1 LRGTRSAKGENRAMK
16 ATDDLD
22 QLCVNAIRCLA
33 IDAIEAARS
42 GHPGAPMGLAP
53 VGYAL
58 WTRFLRHNPANPSW
72 PGRDRFVLSA
82 GHASMLLYSLLYLTG
97 YDLTL
102 EDLRDFRQLGSK
114 TPGHP
119 ERGLTPGVEVTSG
132 PLGQGLSMAVGMA
145 LGRELIAARFDRP
158 GFDLA
163 DYNIFVIA
171 SDGDMMEGVTS
182 EASSLAGHLGLGQ
195 LVCVYDDNQITI
207 EGSTALSF
215 SEDVAAR
222 YRAYG
227 WHVAPFVADA
237 NDIDAVSA
245 SIREAVENDSQ
256 PSLVI
261 VRSKLACGS
270 PNLEGR
276 EQAHGAPLG
285 EKEACLTKK
294 NLGWPEEQEFCVP
307 DAILEHM
314 RSALENGAAAEAE
327 WNEQFAAYESSFPQA
342 AADWRRVMEGRLPD
356 GWEDHLPSFE
366 AGTKVATRGASGKVI
381 AALAPVVPELIGGSA
396 DLGPSNQTFVK
407 GYESIRSGDFSGR
420 NIHFGV
426 REHAMAAVINGMA
439 LNGGL
444 IPYGGTFLVFADYM
458 RPAVRL
464 ASLMGTHVIY
474 VFTHDSLGVGEDG
487 PTHQPVEHLA
497 ALRAIPGLVV
507 IRPADATETV
517 EAWRVA
523 LERTGP
529 VAFALSRQGLPV
541 LDRESL
547 APASGLAR
555 GAYVL
560 TPGEEAG
567 VVLIATGSEVS
578 LALAA
583 RERLA
588 AEGIRA
594 TVVSMPSWELFEEQ
608 DSAYRESVLRPGTKR
623 LAIEAGVTMGWEKY
637 VGEGGSVLGWDSF
650 GMSAPGDTALATAG
664 FTVDN
669 VVTRARTLL

>member
-1 LRGTRSAKGENRAMK
+1 
-16 ATDDLD
+16 
-22 QLCVNAIRCLA
+22 
-33 IDAIEAARS
+33 
-42 GHPGAPMGLAP
+42 
-53 VGYAL
+53 
-58 WTRFLRHNPANPSW
+58 
-72 PGRDRFVLSA
+72 
-82 GHASMLLYSLLYLTG
+82 
-97 YDLTL
+97 
-102 EDLRDFRQLGSK
+102 
-114 TPGHP
+114 
-119 ERGLTPGVEVTSG
+119 
-132 PLGQGLSMAVGMA
+132 
-145 LGRELIAARFDRP
+145 
-158 GFDLA
+158 
-163 DYNIFVIA
+163 
-171 SDGDMMEGVTS
+171 
-182 EASSLAGHLGLGQ
+182 
-195 LVCVYDDNQITI
+195 
-207 EGSTALSF
+207 
-215 SEDVAAR
+215 
-222 YRAYG
+222 
-227 WHVAPFVADA
+227 
-237 NDIDAVSA
+237 
-245 SIREAVENDSQ
+245 
-256 PSLVI
+256 
-261 VRSKLACGS
+261 
-270 PNLEGR
+270 
-276 EQAHGAPLG
+276 
-285 EKEACLTKK
+285 
-294 NLGWPEEQEFCVP
+294 
-307 DAILEHM
+307 
-314 RSALENGAAAEAE
+314 
-327 WNEQFAAYESSFPQA
+327 
-342 AADWRRVMEGRLPD
+342 
-356 GWEDHLPSFE
+356 
-366 AGTKVATRGASGKVI
+366 
-381 AALAPVVPELIGGSA
+381 
-396 DLGPSNQTFVK
+396 
-407 GYESIRSGDFSGR
+407 
-420 NIHFGV
+420 
-426 REHAMAAVINGMA
+426 
-439 LNGGL
+439 
-444 IPYGGTFLVFADYM
+444 M

-523 LERTGP
+523 LEQTGP